1 MKNFA
6 EFMSKQ
12 RNAWLLLEKKSRD
25 AVGYVTMDIP
35 YEILKIG
42 EAGYVVGEKY
52 QGNAYAAEALRFLL
66 HMYFTERDLYL
77 VEARY
82 NASNIASSKVLD
94 RLGFKKEAIL
104 RGRRMDG
111 ITMERND
118 MVVCSLTK
126 EEFLRENHS
135 GKRTGFPRRPTLRR
149 QPYPLC
155 SV

>member
-1 MKNFA
+1 
-6 EFMSKQ
+6 
-12 RNAWLLLEKKSRD
+12 
-25 AVGYVTMDIP
+25 
-35 YEILKIG
+35 
-42 EAGYVVGEKY
+42 
-52 QGNAYAAEALRFLL
+52 
-66 HMYFTERDLYL
+66 MYFRERDLYL

-126 EEFLRENHS
+126 EEFMRENA
-135 GKRTGFPRRPTLRR
+135 
-149 QPYPLC
+149 
-155 SV
+155 